1 MKKISIIFVL
11 VLLLS
16 LLVGCKTNET
26 SSDSTTTTTTKDSQ
40 PIITTKPEQKMLSV
54 EEILSTY
61 SASMLKCDKYQ
72 LGKYMKPVWGNQ
84 VIYNETV
91 MFFEDKDGNIKD
103 KTLLYPIAKI
113 LEVRDSTL
121 SVLYEE
127 GKDYTVVD
135 GKLHYVEGSSIWLTK
150 YNDYFLDQPNNA
162 NAAFSSI
169 KEEGKYYYYSEGDY
183 FSKKQV
189 SVTYIRTTEWEGPK
203 IERDETKL
211 PKTMAKLRN
220 QEPLRIVFY
229 GDSIME
235 GCNASAFNHVEPN
248 MPMLSKLITK
258 RLQSEFGYSDITEI
272 NTAVGGWTTNN
283 GVQSNELQTRVIN
296 QNPDLVV
303 IGFGVNDATYNMDKN
318 TFGAN
323 IQSMM
328 RKILQANPDCE
339 FILISS
345 PRPNDDA
352 LNAQGNKMYG
362 NPLDS
367 YVEVLTNLSEDPS
380 VAFADMTTLSKYVLT
395 IKDWVDVTSNNINH
409 PSDFLIRLEAQLV
422 CSIFF

>member
-1 MKKISIIFVL
+1 MKKYIIITCLMIVF
-11 VLLLS
+11 
-16 LLVGCKTNET
+16 LLVGCKKTT
-26 SSDSTTTTTTKDSQ
+26 AQTTADTTTTISNETTSN
-40 PIITTKPEQKMLSV
+40 IVETKLLSV
-54 EEILSTY
+54 EEIMSNY
-61 SASMLKCDKYQ
+61 SSSMLKCSSYS
-72 LGKYMKPVWGNQ
+72 LGKYMKPVWDNQ
-84 VIYNETV
+84 IIYNETA
-91 MFFEDKDGNIKD
+91 MFFKDKDGSIKD

-121 SVLYEE
+121 NILYEE
-127 GKDYTVVD
+127 GKDYSVVD
-135 GKLHYVEGSSIWLTK
+135 GKLHYLEGSSIWLTD
-150 YNDYFLDQPNNA
+150 YNDYYLDAPHNS
-162 NAAFSSI
+162 NAAFASI

-189 SVTYIRTTEWEGPK
+189 AVTYIRTAEWEGPTIK
-203 IERDETKL
+203 RDETKL

-220 QEPLRIVFY
+220 QEPLKIVFY

-235 GCNASAFNHVEPN
+235 GCNASSFNKVEPN

-258 RLQSEFGYSDITEI
+258 RLISEFGYSNIEEI

-283 GVQSNELQTRVIN
+283 GVQSGEMKERVLDKM
-296 QNPDLVV
+296 PDLVV
-303 IGFGVNDATYNMDKN
+303 IGFGANDATFNMDKN

-328 RKILQANPDCE
+328 RKVLQVNPDCE

-352 LNAQGNKMYG
+352 VNAQGNKMYG
-362 NPLDS
+362 DPFDS
-367 YVEVLTNLSEDPS
+367 YVEVFTNLSEDPS